1 MARTG
6 RTDQMVAL
14 HAEGVRQSE
23 IARRLGVSRAAVSAA
38 LRSRGVHD
46 RPDRGYPDDDA
57 RREALTRLGSLTRA
71 AEELGMPVSVLTTWR
86 SRRARDVQITHPT
99 GHWEQ
104 RRERY
109 LDIAARC
116 TTLAEFMT
124 ASGLSSSSYAA
135 AWTRRNAPHLAPPR
149 RRHHPQP
156 LPDDPREALRMMRE
170 EAGMTAAQMA
180 AALQTPR
187 QTYVQWESGA
197 RRVPGVAIVA
207 ASLLRSRRRLATQ

>member
-124 ASGLSSSSYAA
+124 ASGLSSSYAA

-207 ASLLRSRRRLATQ
+207 ASLLRSRRRRATQ

>member
-116 TTLAEFMT
+116 TTLAEFLA
-124 ASGLSSSSYAA
+124 ASGLSSSYAA

-207 ASLLRSRRRLATQ
+207 ASLIRSRRRLATQ

>member
-124 ASGLSSSSYAA
+124 ASGLSSSYAA

>member
-116 TTLAEFMT
+116 TTLAEFLA
-124 ASGLSSSSYAA
+124 ASGLSSSYAA

-207 ASLLRSRRRLATQ
+207 ASLLRSRRRRATQ